1 MNVFYKTILDM
12 TNQFFLAIILRMT
25 KVEINDGKNSQTM
38 LIVALD
44 MDSTLGLGRVYFV
57 VMHYAPENFKL

>member
-12 TNQFFLAIILRMT
+12 TNQFFVAIILRMT

-44 MDSTLGLGRVYFV
+44 MDSRVGVGLFRN
-57 VMHYAPENFKL
+57 MM